1 MRKLRFF
8 CLLTLIICLFP
19 VVTTSAQEVISLE
32 GSWDLSLNDSTHYD
46 DYVMLPGS
54 LLTNGKGDPVTADTR
69 WTGSTYD
76 SSYYF
81 NPWMEQYRRE
91 GNVKFPFFLTPEK
104 HFVGKAWY
112 RKSVYIPRDW
122 KNQRVTL
129 FLERPHIETTVYVNG
144 REVGHQMS
152 LSTPHQYDVTQSH
165 RECLRRTGLPQRHR
179 PDARQLERYH
189 RKDGTLQPT
198 PAYHHQGGEDQ
209 PGTFGWYVAGEDTVR
224 HQV

>member
-8 CLLTLIICLFP
+8 CLLTLIICPFS
-19 VVTTSAQEVISLE
+19 VVTASAQEVISLA

-112 RKSVYIPRDW
+112 RKRVYIPRNW

-152 LSTPHQYDVTQSH
+152 LSTPHQYDVTQS
-165 RECLRRTGLPQRHR
+165 LIPGQRNTI
-179 PDARQLERYH
+179 AICVYNGIEN
-189 RKDGTLQPT
+189 
-198 PAYHHQGGEDQ
+198 
-209 PGTFGWYVAGEDTVR
+209 VCV
-224 HQV
+224 